1 MHRVSIRRRL
11 KPPLAYWIG
20 YGRALARVP
29 RRGDDAVLALCKAE
43 QLFPIRVQRNPLV
56 REVLGELLVRSRR
69 DAVGRELRGMA
80 CRAGL
85 PLTTRLRWRRSVRGY
100 TPPSRLGPHAWALTL
115 GPQAGDGLRRPCQDC
130 QRERATS
137 RLRVAH
143 VSERACTL
151 TTRLPVDEAA

>member
-1 MHRVSIRRRL
+1 
-11 KPPLAYWIG
+11 
-20 YGRALARVP
+20 
-29 RRGDDAVLALCKAE
+29 VLALRKAE

-100 TPPSRLGPHAWALTL
+100 TPPSRLGPHAWALKP
-115 GPQAGDGLRRPCQDC
+115 GMVYDARAKIVNVSARPAGW
-130 QRERATS
+130 E
-137 RLRVAH
+137 
-143 VSERACTL
+143 
-151 TTRLPVDEAA
+151 

>member
-1 MHRVSIRRRL
+1 
-11 KPPLAYWIG
+11 
-20 YGRALARVP
+20 
-29 RRGDDAVLALCKAE
+29 VLALRKAE

-115 GPQAGDGLRRPCQDC
+115 GP
-130 QRERATS
+130 S
-137 RLRVAH
+137 RLGPHAWALKPGMVYDARAKIVN
-143 VSERACTL
+143 VSARPAGWE
-151 TTRLPVDEAA
+151 